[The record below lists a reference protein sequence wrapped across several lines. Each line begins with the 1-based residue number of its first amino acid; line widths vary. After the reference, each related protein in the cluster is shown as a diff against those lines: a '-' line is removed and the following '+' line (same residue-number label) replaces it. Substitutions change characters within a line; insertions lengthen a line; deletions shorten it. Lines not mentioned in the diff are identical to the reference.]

1 MAESDEKPTAL
12 GAEENLESPPAKKVV
27 EIPDSAESS
36 DSQAE
41 SLSRKPPV
49 VGSSDRGDKL
59 LVVPD
64 HVDRL
69 KTLAQEHV
77 TLIHE
82 RSRDL
87 ENRLETLTKA
97 LSKTECPTR
106 VKEITAELNTLRL
119 EAVYGLVR
127 LEGEQWLGEQFAP
140 STPAANPKSRRVP
153 GPPLGGGYPGTSFP
167 GVAFPGAVSP
177 VRGGFTVGG
186 SALPSRGVTI
196 SASSPDVRGPDEGNR
211 SSEESQ
217 LSPSGVTNLLGENRA
232 LRLRISQLMAEQ
244 NRGAKQRSRG
254 HPAARPA
261 ATPHRTIAERDG
273 GTERSHPLDRGEAR
287 GPRHGAS
294 SVPPSGGGVA
304 PTPAPSARALLR
316 AAPIARLPR
325 TPTPMPALPSLP
337 VEDPQ
342 NVDLPPGWA
351 AEGGRGDNGFPGA
364 TEPALSRHGVFSE
377 RRGSRSQPPSG
388 ARPRLQEIQIKAFE
402 GSEGDCFRDWRE
414 TEWQPYFEYMR
425 LDEIQPRMRA
435 FLLRSKLG
443 KRARQY
449 LDSKASRDGPQTYE
463 HILELLELRYS
474 PQAIRNAMKLKFQ
487 NRDREASE
495 PIDVYLDDLG
505 YLYLQSH
512 VEMGTRESEI
522 AVIERA
528 LNGIDPEMAA
538 KIDEMWAVVPEE
550 NRTTDA
556 LIQAVQ
562 HLELKKAA
570 AAAQTNLQ
578 RRQQSLS
585 LTRGGSNPS
594 LSSNASSVPSQAGG
608 PNRRYDNA
616 NRPGFYSNQRVPP
629 RPPAETGAT
638 PIAPVSAASGGE
650 PPVVSVAAPP
660 VENARPKPT
669 PGYTGCFICKG
680 LDHYARDCG
689 VRNEVKF
696 ISSLD
701 PGSLCN
707 ESCAASCVGHL
718 VCAAC
723 GRFGHTSGA
732 CAQPAN
738 SGLSA
743 SDHSGN
749 A

>member
-12 GAEENLESPPAKKVV
+12 GAEENPESPPAKKVV

-82 RSRDL
+82 RSQDL

-153 GPPLGGGYPGTSFP
+153 GPPLGGGYPGASFQ
-167 GVAFPGAVSP
+167 GVAFPGAMSP
-177 VRGGFTVGG
+177 VSGGLTVGG

-294 SVPPSGGGVA
+294 SVPPPGGG
-304 PTPAPSARALLR
+304 T
-316 AAPIARLPR
+316 
-325 TPTPMPALPSLP
+325 ALPP
-337 VEDPQ
+337 
-342 NVDLPPGWA
+342 
-351 AEGGRGDNGFPGA
+351 
-364 TEPALSRHGVFSE
+364 H
-377 RRGSRSQPPSG
+377 
-388 ARPRLQEIQIKAFE
+388 
-402 GSEGDCFRDWRE
+402 
-414 TEWQPYFEYMR
+414 
-425 LDEIQPRMRA
+425 RA
-435 FLLRSKLG
+435 QLL
-443 KRARQY
+443 
-449 LDSKASRDGPQTYE
+449 
-463 HILELLELRYS
+463 
-474 PQAIRNAMKLKFQ
+474 
-487 NRDREASE
+487 
-495 PIDVYLDDLG
+495 
-505 YLYLQSH
+505 
-512 VEMGTRESEI
+512 
-522 AVIERA
+522 
-528 LNGIDPEMAA
+528 
-538 KIDEMWAVVPEE
+538 
-550 NRTTDA
+550 
-556 LIQAVQ
+556 
-562 HLELKKAA
+562 
-570 AAAQTNLQ
+570 
-578 RRQQSLS
+578 
-585 LTRGGSNPS
+585 
-594 LSSNASSVPSQAGG
+594 
-608 PNRRYDNA
+608 
-616 NRPGFYSNQRVPP
+616 
-629 RPPAETGAT
+629 
-638 PIAPVSAASGGE
+638 SGGE
-650 PPVVSVAAPP
+650 
-660 VENARPKPT
+660 
-669 PGYTGCFICKG
+669 
-680 LDHYARDCG
+680 
-689 VRNEVKF
+689 
-696 ISSLD
+696 
-701 PGSLCN
+701 
-707 ESCAASCVGHL
+707 
-718 VCAAC
+718 
-723 GRFGHTSGA
+723 
-732 CAQPAN
+732 
-738 SGLSA
+738 
-743 SDHSGN
+743 
-749 A
+749 